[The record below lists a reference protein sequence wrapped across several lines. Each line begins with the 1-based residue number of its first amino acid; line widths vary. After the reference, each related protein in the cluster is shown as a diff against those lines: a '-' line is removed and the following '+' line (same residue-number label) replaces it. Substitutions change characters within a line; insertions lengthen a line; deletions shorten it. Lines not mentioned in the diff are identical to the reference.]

1 MSVCESNNARL
12 TTNWVL
18 IHLLAIASHYSGG
31 KRKTRSLEQ
40 QNQDANFDSQKE
52 KTKIANLDLDF
63 DLNLNL
69 NLIDLKCLYFKSIQ
83 FIIYFKS
90 KHFKD
95 LESLVEFSN
104 PNHLP
109 FKTFQ
114 TSYLNLNNLN
124 LNPNT

>member
-31 KRKTRSLEQ
+31 KRETRSLEQ

-63 DLNLNL
+63 GFEFEFNRFEMPLFQIHSFYNLL
-69 NLIDLKCLYFKSIQ
+69 QIQ
-83 FIIYFKS
+83 AF
-90 KHFKD
+90 
-95 LESLVEFSN
+95 
-104 PNHLP
+104 
-109 FKTFQ
+109 
-114 TSYLNLNNLN
+114 
-124 LNPNT
+124 